1 MSCCHLLRKKSLWKM
16 HCSVMTEFK
25 RNNNKKVFN
34 RTETLGPRIGE
45 IVPDY
50 IKKATA
56 LRNLN

>member
-1 MSCCHLLRKKSLWKM
+1 
-16 HCSVMTEFK
+16 MTEFK
-25 RNNNKKVFN
+25 RNNNKKVYN